1 MFTRVKGTQDFLD
14 MSLFNFFI
22 ASAKKHMA
30 LYNFSE
36 IKTPTIEYTDLFKR
50 SLGNETDVVTKEMY
64 TLNTEDESLCLRPEA
79 TASCIR
85 AFVNGGVQTIPWK
98 IFTWGS
104 MFRHE
109 RPQKGRYRE
118 FHQFNMEIIG
128 ANSIAQ
134 DAQFITMLERFFAS
148 LKMPHY
154 ALMINFLGN
163 ETDRA
168 YFKKVLREYL
178 DTIHSEL
185 CSTCVVRKE
194 KNIMRVFDCKNPI
207 CAALYKNA
215 PVITDYLSPQSAA
228 EFQELKNLLENL
240 SVSFTHVPT
249 LVRGLDYYDKTVF
262 EFVSTDLGAQNAF
275 CSGGRYN
282 SLVKQI
288 GSKIDHPS
296 IGAAMGIERILL
308 ILDSIKESLSY
319 NARDPLHVIVPFDA
333 TQKSLAL
340 LLADELLANA
350 LATEVLLEDDSLK
363 SKMRQA
369 NRLGARYALLIGPDE
384 VINKTI
390 VVKDML
396 AATEE
401 TVHQKDIIAT
411 LKKK

>member
-36 IKTPTIEYTDLFKR
+36 IKTPTIEYTELFKR
-50 SLGNETDVVTKEMY
+50 SLGNETDVVSKEMY

-128 ANSIAQ
+128 ANAIAQ
-134 DAQFITMLERFFAS
+134 DAQFIAMLERFFTS
-148 LKMPHY
+148 IKIPHY
-154 ALMINFLGN
+154 ALLINFLGN
-163 ETDRA
+163 ESDRA
-168 YFKKVLREYL
+168 NFKKVLREYL
-178 DTIHSEL
+178 DTINADI
-185 CSTCVVRKE
+185 CSTCTVRKE
-194 KNIMRVFDCKNPI
+194 KNIMRIFDCKNPV
-207 CAALYKNA
+207 CSDLYKKA
-215 PVITDYLSPQSAA
+215 PYITDYLCEESAA
-228 EFQELKNLLENL
+228 EFQELKNMLENL
-240 SVSFTHVPT
+240 SISYTHVPS

-308 ILDSIKESLSY
+308 ILDSIKDTLNYSSSL
-319 NARDPLHVIVPFDA
+319 PLHVVIPFEQE
-333 TQKSLAL
+333 QKTLAL
-340 LLADELLANA
+340 LLADELLAHN
-350 LATEVLLEDDSLK
+350 LATDVLLENDSLK

-369 NRLGARYALLIGPDE
+369 NRLGARYALIVGPDE

-390 VVKDML
+390 VVKDMI

-401 TVHQKDIIAT
+401 VVHQKDIISV
-411 LKKK
+411 LSKK